1 MMRVLGRLTL
11 GVILMAGA
19 ASATPALAQD
29 ETILFSISKASE
41 PFFEVMRR
49 HAEDEASKL
58 GVRLIFE
65 DGKGDSTDQA
75 ADIENTLARE
85 RIAAAQ
91 LVPCRSPDAD

>member
-1 MMRVLGRLTL
+1 
-11 GVILMAGA
+11 MAGA
-19 ASATPALAQD
+19 ALATPALAQD
-29 ETILFSISKASE
+29 ESILFSISKASE